1 MTEPVPL
8 ESFELDN
15 GLTLDLL
22 DASRPMAGDR
32 WLVHLVAR
40 MEIPLTPDLLSSVP
54 DDDRARAVLHEEF
67 GDRLEYRAD
76 LKRHFV
82 DQKNR
87 QDVFQG
93 LVDIVRR
100 EKMGYLAHPDFA
112 GRFVAHRVSELRRA
126 RPWLFVEGA
135 VDR

>member
-1 MTEPVPL
+1 MTEPVL
-8 ESFELDN
+8 IESIPLDN
-15 GLTLDLL
+15 DLTLDLL

-40 MEIPLTPDLLSSVP
+40 MEILLTPDLLSSVQE
-54 DDDRARAVLHEEF
+54 DDRHRAVLHEAF

-82 DQKNR
+82 DQKNWQEVLR
-87 QDVFQG
+87 R
-93 LVDIVRR
+93 LVEIVRR

-112 GRFVAHRVSELRRA
+112 ERFVAHRVSELRRA
-126 RPWLFVEGA
+126 KPWLFAEGA
-135 VDR
+135 VER